1 MTAGVPACVLVA
13 LAVVVVV
20 AIVEHHRRVCAVPPP
35 AWLWL
40 LAEVESHVD
49 TTAVDP
55 CDMVVGV
62 CLHGPPP
69 IRSAAEAVLADH
81 AGAAPAELLAALC
94 DRLAT
99 TLGDRLCATAAA
111 AAGSGVDP
119 ATALARLRADEAAL
133 VAARCRIR
141 GILRGGMA
149 VCWLLLSPLGLVVAG
164 VTTGG
169 AAWVLA
175 GLVVAAWWLGRRWIR
190 AAVSDTRVLT
200 GASVR
205 ALATVGPAAV

>member
-1 MTAGVPACVLVA
+1 MITGVPACALVA
-13 LAVVVVV
+13 LAVVILV
-20 AIVEHHRRVCAVPPP
+20 AIMEQHRRVCAVPPP

-40 LAEVESHVD
+40 LAEVESHVA

-55 CDMVVGV
+55 CDVVVGV

-69 IRSAAEAVLADH
+69 IRTAAEAVIADH
-81 AGAAPAELLAALC
+81 AGAAPPELLAALC

-99 TLGDRLCATAAA
+99 TPGDRLCATVAA

-119 ATALARLRADEAAL
+119 ATAVARLRTDEAAL

-141 GILRGGMA
+141 GILRGGTV

-169 AAWVLA
+169 AAWVLT
-175 GLVVAAWWLGRRWIR
+175 GLVVAGWWLGRRWIR

-205 ALATVGPAAV
+205 ALATVGRAAV